1 MRGEN
6 MLTARANWTGGL
18 HFVCK
23 ADSGHTT
30 EIDVPLR
37 VGGES
42 SAPSPV
48 ETTLMALAA
57 CGGVDVV
64 SILTKMKC
72 PPTSLEVRADAERGE
87 KHPRVFT
94 HIRVLYV
101 VTGDVPEKNLQRAI
115 QLSAKT
121 YCSIGAMLG
130 AIANIDYDY
139 ELRPA

>member
-1 MRGEN
+1 
-6 MLTARANWTGGL
+6 MLTTRASWTGDL

-30 EIDVPLR
+30 EMDVPMTI
-37 VGGES
+37 GGGS
-42 SAPSPV
+42 SAPTPT

-57 CGGVDVV
+57 CSGVDVI

-94 HIRVLYV
+94 HIRLMFV

-139 ELRPA
+139 ELRSA